1 MLKKVKNLK
10 SIPSCLRECVRD
22 IESYLKDNAFYVY
35 MAYSSIEIYSLWL
48 EMNGE
53 MNPSEVSEDYI
64 ELFVEWLDT

>member
-1 MLKKVKNLK
+1 MKRVKNLK

-22 IESYLKDNAFYVY
+22 INEYLKDNAPSIYK
-35 MAYSSIEIYSLWL
+35 AYSSIEIYSLWL

-64 ELFVEWLDT
+64 ELFIEWLDT

>member
-1 MLKKVKNLK
+1 MKQVKNLK

-22 IESYLKDNAFYVY
+22 INSYLKDNAIDVY

-53 MNPSEVSEDYI
+53 MNPSEVDEASI
-64 ELFVEWLDT
+64 QLFVEWIGQ